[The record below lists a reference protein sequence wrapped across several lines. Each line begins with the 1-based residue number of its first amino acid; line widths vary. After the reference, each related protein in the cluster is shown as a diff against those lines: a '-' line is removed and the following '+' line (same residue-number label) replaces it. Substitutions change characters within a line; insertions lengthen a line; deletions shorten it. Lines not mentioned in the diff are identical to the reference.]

1 MFTNV
6 FFLLTGK
13 LCLLLINFTQAH
25 ATFANPRKKPTG
37 KKLVIPNFQ
46 LFFLR
51 SFFHSNF
58 NYPLKNGIVLYWKIF
73 RQWRTQA
80 TLLGSTS
87 TALSHSIAIVVT
99 LTHFRETKQSSTKN
113 LATMTQATHLMQSVK
128 SSWKIVSLLWSNHFF
143 FSIFFFWK
151 KYYLKVRSWL
161 KANYVNMKILW
172 PWKPPTC
179 FPALIRK
186 GCR

>member
-1 MFTNV
+1 MPTSDKFHSSPRNFCQSQKKTN
-6 FFLLTGK
+6 
-13 LCLLLINFTQAH
+13 
-25 ATFANPRKKPTG
+25 G
-37 KKLVIPNFQ
+37 KKIGDTEFST
-46 LFFLR
+46 FF
-51 SFFHSNF
+51 SAVFFHSNF

-128 SSWKIVSLLWSNHFF
+128 SSWKIVSLLLCNHFF
-143 FSIFFFWK
+143 TFFQI
-151 KYYLKVRSWL
+151 
-161 KANYVNMKILW
+161 N
-172 PWKPPTC
+172 T
-179 FPALIRK
+179 
-186 GCR
+186 

>member
-37 KKLVIPNFQ
+37 KKIGDTEFST
-46 LFFLR
+46 FF
-51 SFFHSNF
+51 SAVFFFHSNF

-87 TALSHSIAIVVT
+87 TALSHSIAIAIVVT

-128 SSWKIVSLLWSNHFF
+128 SSWKIVSLLWYNHFF
-143 FSIFFFWK
+143 FFFFEK
-151 KYYLKVRSWL
+151 KIVGKYE
-161 KANYVNMKILW
+161 
-172 PWKPPTC
+172 T
-179 FPALIRK
+179 
-186 GCR
+186 G

>member
-37 KKLVIPNFQ
+37 KKIGDTEFST
-46 LFFLR
+46 FF
-51 SFFHSNF
+51 SAVFFFHSNF

-128 SSWKIVSLLWSNHFF
+128 SSWKIVSLLWYNHFF
-143 FSIFFFWK
+143 FFFWK
-151 KYYLKVRSWL
+151 KKCWKIWNWL
-161 KANYVNMKILW
+161 KAKYIRMKILW

>member
-1 MFTNV
+1 MS

-87 TALSHSIAIVVT
+87 TALSHSIAIAIVVT

-143 FSIFFFWK
+143 FFFQFFFF
-151 KYYLKVRSWL
+151 LK
-161 KANYVNMKILW
+161 KILFES
-172 PWKPPTC
+172 T
-179 FPALIRK
+179 
-186 GCR
+186 

>member
-1 MFTNV
+1 MPTSDKFHSSPRNFCQSQKKTN
-6 FFLLTGK
+6 
-13 LCLLLINFTQAH
+13 
-25 ATFANPRKKPTG
+25 G
-37 KKLVIPNFQ
+37 KKNWWYRIFNF
-46 LFFLR
+46 FFCGL
-51 SFFHSNF
+51 FFHSNF

-128 SSWKIVSLLWSNHFF
+128 SSWKIVSLLWYNHFF
-143 FSIFFFWK
+143 FFFEK
-151 KYYLKVRSWL
+151 KIVGKYE
-161 KANYVNMKILW
+161 
-172 PWKPPTC
+172 T
-179 FPALIRK
+179 
-186 GCR
+186 G